1 MAIHFQPTTTV
12 AQKNAINLIRGSVFL
27 GYVKNMP
34 SETLESYDAGSLAY
48 SWNKGP
54 YHFVQL
60 HNEPD

>member
-1 MAIHFQPTTTV
+1 
-12 AQKNAINLIRGSVFL
+12 LIRGSVFL